1 MKCDADC
8 DGGEEASI
16 FFSYIE
22 NNKVVKVNL
31 CKYCANE
38 KGVNDPTGY
47 SLIDLMQGM
56 GKETTSGKESKA
68 RELTCA
74 DCGFTHSDFKK
85 TGRFGCAKC
94 YEVFSEGLE
103 GLLEAMHK
111 NTEHIGKVPSFAYIP
126 PAASKSVEP
135 ASKSSESPA
144 PVLSGTAKSAA
155 QSESWEEAVPGPI
168 NLVILKDKLG
178 VAIAAEDYEE
188 AARLRDEIARLESK
202 NFGHS

>member
-8 DGGEEASI
+8 DWGEEASI

-22 NNKVVKVNL
+22 DNKVIKVNL

-74 DCGFTHSDFKK
+74 YCGFTQSDFKK

-111 NTEHIGKVPSFAYIP
+111 NTEHIGKVPSFAYIA
-126 PAASKSVEP
+126 PAVSKAET
-135 ASKSSESPA
+135 
-144 PVLSGTAKSAA
+144 PVLPDSFVEAPDDAIPVKT
-155 QSESWEEAVPGPI
+155 EE
-168 NLVILKDKLG
+168 LVDIPTGSISLMTLKEKLG
-178 VAIAAEDYEE
+178 AAISAEDYEE
-188 AARLRDEIARLESK
+188 AARLRDEIARLESSD
-202 NFGHS
+202 FGNS

>member
-8 DGGEEASI
+8 DWGEEASI

-22 NNKVVKVNL
+22 DNKVVKVNL

-68 RELTCA
+68 KELTCA

-103 GLLEAMHK
+103 SLLEAMHK
-111 NTEHIGKVPSFAYIP
+111 NTEHIGKVPSFAFI
-126 PAASKSVEP
+126 
-135 ASKSSESPA
+135 A
-144 PVLSGTAKSAA
+144 PVAQPVAPVVPESQVAAPEVKEKDKSEGWEDLPT
-155 QSESWEEAVPGPI
+155 QSMS
-168 NLVILKDKLG
+168 LVILKDKLSL
-178 VAIAAEDYEE
+178 AISAEDYEE
-188 AARLRDEIARLESK
+188 AAKLRDEIARLESK
-202 NFGHS
+202 NFGSS